1 MHEEKQQ
8 KFMFFWQESK
18 WVFSQDTGEWIIDN
32 ENPDAVNAEDFVYW
46 FFFNRLDRNHDLAQE
61 LQGEVALRAY
71 HKYYQ
76 CRDNFRAWVKTIA
89 LNVLREY
96 FRKKGSVPL
105 IISTDKDESDE
116 GIAGPVLKDPRQVE
130 DNILGKVLIEQTFEE
145 LKKQDPFAYE
155 CYRLSFIDGMTQVEI
170 YKHLGRDKS
179 AVNRAMKRAEEFL
192 ADSLVQH
199 QEGFL

>member
-18 WVFSQDTGEWIIDN
+18 WIFDQDAGEWIIDN
-32 ENPDAVNAEDFVYW
+32 DHPDAVNAEDFVYW

-61 LQGEVALRAY
+61 LQGEVALRAF

-96 FRKKGSVPL
+96 FRKKGSGPL
-105 IISTDKDESDE
+105 TISIDKDDSDE
-116 GIAGPVLKDPRQVE
+116 STPGPELADPRLVE
-130 DNILGKVLIEQTFEE
+130 DEVISKVLIEQTFDL

-155 CYRLSFIDGMTQVEI
+155 CIRLSYTECMTQVEI
-170 YKHLGRDKS
+170 YEHLGRDRS
-179 AVNRAMKRAEEFL
+179 AVNRAMKRAQDFIANVLKQHGEDFL
-192 ADSLVQH
+192 
-199 QEGFL
+199 